1 MLPTPHPRPPHVE
14 PVRDSEGEE
23 EGNGGRS
30 SKRPKPA
37 HPHKCPACSGRPY
50 PPGHPRTGPCL
61 LSDAD
66 RPAASS
72 CAPHRPHLQ
81 GTPAPLAKSLRES
94 SIPLGQQHFY
104 LHGSRSAT
112 SVSAEPRRTRPL
124 PCGAPRSRHPTS
136 KPGPRAPSGG
146 PSTSPLALPSAPGRR
161 STPVPHPQLP
171 QRLAPGRP
179 STPLPRPRL
188 PQLQEV
194 RARATR
200 PQSLPSGAERGR
212 GLTGRG
218 PRCQQAPRV
227 RPRHPH
233 IPQSPN
239 RRGASLTWAAAR
251 LPTLGA
257 PRSYRNCV
265 SKPRL
270 RLRPRLPPSLRPRSP
285 GPALTQPR
293 PLLPPAPNAS
303 PPSLRCALP
312 IGC

>member
-1 MLPTPHPRPPHVE
+1 MAPPAPRPDP
-14 PVRDSEGEE
+14 
-23 EGNGGRS
+23 
-30 SKRPKPA
+30 
-37 HPHKCPACSGRPY
+37 
-50 PPGHPRTGPCL
+50 
-61 LSDAD
+61 
-66 RPAASS
+66 
-72 CAPHRPHLQ
+72 APHLETRPPRAPRRPLYVPS
-81 GTPAPLAKSLRES
+81 GAPL
-94 SIPLGQQHFY
+94 
-104 LHGSRSAT
+104 
-112 SVSAEPRRTRPL
+112 
-124 PCGAPRSRHPTS
+124 
-136 KPGPRAPSGG
+136 GPRAPLNTG
-146 PSTSPLALPSAPGRR
+146 P
-161 STPVPHPQLP
+161 PQLP

-200 PQSLPSGAERGR
+200 PQRLPSGAER

-257 PRSYRNCV
+257 PRSYRDCV